1 MKLKVS
7 KDRII
12 DGLLK
17 AAAIIPSK
25 AGAAYLRSIWLKAED
40 GSLSIMSTDANI
52 EFTGTYSAE
61 VEEAGLVGVLG
72 RSFVDLIKQLPKG
85 DINLAL
91 DEKSTNI
98 VITQGRKSYRLPVNG
113 PEW

>member
-52 EFTGTYSAE
+52 EFTGTYLT
-61 VEEAGLVGVLG
+61 AGAV
-72 RSFVDLIKQLPKG
+72 KG
-85 DINLAL
+85 
-91 DEKSTNI
+91 
-98 VITQGRKSYRLPVNG
+98 
-113 PEW
+113 